1 MPVLVS
7 EALAESRALLND
19 TAGALFTDT
28 VLLPY
33 TRKVYREF
41 QSWGD
46 TYGLQTTKRSTA
58 DLTPTTVS
66 GNYTILTYTGTTPV
80 LPADL
85 RVPIR
90 IYEKLVSDPR
100 DAYVPLYETPFKAL
114 VNLAVT
120 RTTFDSW
127 ATDGTTIYLPNLTSP
142 GTRNIL
148 IDYIGSVITFA
159 NAASTLYDIHF
170 QTYLASMT
178 AALAAMFIS
187 QNESRAAALKADA
200 DEALDQILGVL
211 VRKNQ
216 GAFGVRRIP
225 FGSSRRV
232 IDSWAKWNQN

>member
-19 TAGALFTDT
+19 TAGALFSDL

-33 TRKVYREF
+33 ARKVYREF

-46 TYGLQTTKRSTA
+46 TYGLQTTKRSTG
-58 DLTPTTVS
+58 DLVPTTVS
-66 GNYTILTYTGTTPV
+66 GNYTILSYTGTTPV

-90 IYEKLVSDPR
+90 IYEKLATEPR
-100 DAYVPLYETPFKAL
+100 NAYIPVYETPFKAL
-114 VNLAVT
+114 VNLAIT

-148 IDYIGSVITFA
+148 IDYLGSVITFA
-159 NAASTLYDIHF
+159 DEDSTLYDIHF

-187 QNESRAAALKADA
+187 QNESRASALKSDA

-225 FGSSRRV
+225 FGSSRRI